1 MIVDVKIPSFFK
13 EEYEREKKERKMRE
27 ELQSNEGNQEE
38 FPGTDKDY
46 QKQDDHKNSI
56 IESTNDDPDLM

>member
-27 ELQSNEGNQEE
+27 EL
-38 FPGTDKDY
+38 
-46 QKQDDHKNSI
+46 
-56 IESTNDDPDLM
+56 